1 MSGENN
7 KSFWTTL
14 PGILTGIAAII
25 TAIGGIL
32 LALNTLGAFDNNGNG
47 GVSPPKIESF
57 GASPEEISSGQGSTL
72 SWSVSDATEISIDP
86 DIGSV
91 SLRGSRTVRPVETTT
106 YTLTASN
113 DAGSVD
119 ATTVIFVNENV
130 ELPTI
135 ESFDANPD
143 SIVSGDSAT
152 LSWSVS
158 DATEISI
165 DPNVGSVSPNGS
177 VSVSPTKTTTYTLT
191 ATNDA
196 GSVDATAVVSVNKE
210 VELPTRPLY
219 SLF

>member
-1 MSGENN
+1 M
-7 KSFWTTL
+7 

-47 GVSPPKIESF
+47 GVSPPTIESF
-57 GASPEEISSGQGSTL
+57 GASPEEITSEQGSTL
-72 SWSVSDATEISIDP
+72 SWSVSDATEITIDP

-113 DAGSVD
+113 DAGTVD
-119 ATTVIFVNENV
+119 ATTVIFVSENE

-135 ESFDANPD
+135 ESFDADPEE
-143 SIVSGDSAT
+143 IVSGDSAT

-158 DATEISI
+158 DATEITI
-165 DPNVGSVSPNGS
+165 DHNIGSVSPNDS
-177 VSVSPTKTTTYTLT
+177 ISMSPTKTTTYTLT

-196 GSVDATAVVSVNKE
+196 GSVDDTAVVSVNE
-210 VELPTRPLY
+210 NVEPPTRTEY
-219 SLF
+219 SDTERVVSDGSSY